1 MSTNIE
7 NIEKGIRDL
16 REALNDTEV
25 DQEVVLL
32 LSIKALSDSRPTP
45 CWIKGTDGRVLY
57 VNPAY
62 TAEFGVHVDDYM
74 GDKDGKHWGHAIAVA
89 FRDNDKIVASRGTAM
104 TFIEDV
110 PIGDE
115 TVKYN
120 MVKWPVYLHGKLIG
134 IAGESLGV
142 HIE

>member
-62 TAEFGVHVDDYM
+62 TAEFGVHVDDYR

-89 FRDNDKIVASRGTAM
+89 FALPRRDQQRTRRDRKPG
-104 TFIEDV
+104 
-110 PIGDE
+110 GDC
-115 TVKYN
+115 THR
-120 MVKWPVYLHGKLIG
+120 PRAL
-134 IAGESLGV
+134 
-142 HIE
+142 